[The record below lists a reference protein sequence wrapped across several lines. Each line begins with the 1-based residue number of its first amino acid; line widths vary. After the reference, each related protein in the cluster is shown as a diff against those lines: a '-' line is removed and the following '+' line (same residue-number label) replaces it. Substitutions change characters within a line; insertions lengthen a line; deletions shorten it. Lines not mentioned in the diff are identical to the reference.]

1 MALSAEE
8 AAKLQK
14 KLQEIERLSRLLG
27 ANINTI
33 NLQDLEKQS
42 GNIEF
47 IFERLTKQAAGLGE
61 ETDYLVSNFQKLIG
75 EIKKTSAGVSE
86 TSKGLRNLSSITE
99 QISNYQ
105 KGYNNLSSKEIAKLK
120 AKVEIEA
127 DRLKTAKNTLKEEAI
142 EISRKIQSNNLQ
154 GKALQFEL
162 AKLNKIILARK
173 NISQLLRNED
183 ITLGELNNQLDIAE
197 KNIIH
202 MEKTLGL
209 TGDVL
214 KGISKIPILGNIV
227 DTQKALKAA
236 EDYAKEA
243 GEGATRMGAMSAAM
257 GSLGEQIRTKLTDPL
272 TITVFL
278 ITKTVEAFK
287 RVDSAVGQLAKDF
300 NLTYSDALKTRQE
313 LTQIAALSNDAAVNT
328 RGLQESMVAIGKAL
342 GSNAML
348 NKQDLVF
355 MTKMREQ
362 AGFTNEELVEM
373 QKLTFAT
380 GGTLE
385 SNTKNLLFAAKTTGL
400 NNKVLLNE
408 KDIMRDVAKASNAVK
423 LSVVGGAEGL
433 GRAAAQAK
441 ALGMNLNQLD
451 GIASGL
457 LDFESSI
464 NAELEAQL
472 LTGKDINLEQARL
485 YALNNDMEGLSRE
498 IAKNV
503 GTAAEFGKMNRLQQE
518 SVAKAV
524 GMTREELATT
534 LTDQKALQGLSGK
547 AAEDAKKALAGARA
561 RGMTEEEIREK
572 GIKDLMSQQSTQEK
586 FNQAMEKLQD
596 IIGNLV
602 NGPFG
607 LFLEGLSK
615 GLDIIGKIF
624 AKFGQISGIIKGFLG
639 DKVGDVLGGI
649 ASIATIGTLIAL
661 VTKSMLK
668 GTIINPMVVTIAGS
682 GGAGGAG
689 GGAGDGMFSG
699 GLGRLG
705 KAFKGG
711 GMKGAGK
718 AAGRILSKTAKSN
731 ALTALIMGG
740 LEAGSNIAEGKGAG
754 ESLGRAALS
763 GLFSLGG
770 GVLGSLVAPGAG
782 TIGGGIAGGMLG
794 DKVGDMLFGEKVQDA
809 IINPDGG
816 LRVSGPKGAFS
827 LDKND
832 TVIAGTD
839 LNKAKGGAQ
848 TDNSPMIT
856 ELREIKNILQRTYN
870 LDVAQGLSNPLTAAG
885 TGLDLLV
892 DKLGT
897 KVNMNTYK
905 TQ

>member
-1 MALSAEE
+1 MATPSEESEKAKKQLKEVSEIVGVIGEGFRELTSRLTEAVEEIREGSNELNRFNLVTRDINRSLRSMSKVNEELIKNQIKLNQGKLTTKEVDESINKAIATRQVLMGRLDELQRKINNSTGDQAENLAKIADLQSKIDEISQEVENNFKKQRVE
-8 AAKLQK
+8 A
-14 KLQEIERLSRLLG
+14 ERLEEVLG
-27 ANINTI
+27 TT
-33 NLQDLEKQS
+33 
-42 GNIEF
+42 G
-47 IFERLTKQAAGLGE
+47 
-61 ETDYLVSNFQKLIG
+61 KL
-75 EIKKTSAGVSE
+75 
-86 TSKGLRNLSSITE
+86 
-99 QISNYQ
+99 
-105 KGYNNLSSKEIAKLK
+105 
-120 AKVEIEA
+120 
-127 DRLKTAKNTLKEEAI
+127 
-142 EISRKIQSNNLQ
+142 
-154 GKALQFEL
+154 
-162 AKLNKIILARK
+162 
-173 NISQLLRNED
+173 
-183 ITLGELNNQLDIAE
+183 
-197 KNIIH
+197 
-202 MEKTLGL
+202 
-209 TGDVL
+209 L

-227 DTQKALKAA
+227 DTSKALQAA
-236 EDYAKEA
+236 NTAA
-243 GEGATRMGAMSAAM
+243 QNGASKFGAMSAAIK
-257 GSLGEQIRTKLTDPL
+257 SVKQDIITNITDPL

-287 RVDSAVGQLAKDF
+287 RVDKGVGELAKGF
-300 NLTYSDALKTRQE
+300 NMTYSDALKTRQE
-313 LTQIAALSNDAAVNT
+313 LTQIASLSGDAAVNT
-328 RGLQESMVAIGKAL
+328 RGLQESMMAIGQTL
-342 GSNAML
+342 GSNARL
-348 NKQDLVF
+348 NEKDLVF
-355 MTKMREQ
+355 MTKMRER

-385 SNTKNLLFAAKTTGL
+385 NNTKNLLFAAKTTGL

-451 GIASGL
+451 NIAGGL

-472 LTGKDINLEQARL
+472 LTGKNINLEQARL

-503 GTAAEFGKMNRLQQE
+503 GTAEQFGKMNRLQQE
-518 SVAKAV
+518 AVAKAV

-572 GIKDLMSQQSTQEK
+572 GIKDLMAQQSTQEK

-607 LFLEGLSK
+607 LFLEGLSR

-624 AKFGQISGIIKGFLG
+624 AKFGQISGLIKGFLG
-639 DKVGDVLGGI
+639 EKIGGVLGDI
-649 ASIATIGTLIAL
+649 ASVATIGALIAL

-668 GTIINPMVVTIAGS
+668 GTIFNPMVVTV
-682 GGAGGAG
+682 AG
-689 GGAGDGMFSG
+689 GGMGGVGGGPGGGPGGGGGGMFSG
-699 GLGRLG
+699 GLGRLS

-711 GMKGAGK
+711 GVRGAGR
-718 AAGRILSKTAKSN
+718 AATRILSKTAKAN
-731 ALTALIMGG
+731 ALTALLMGG

-754 ESLGRAALS
+754 ESLGRAALT
-763 GLFSLGG
+763 GLLSFGG
-770 GVLGSLVAPGAG
+770 GALGSLIAPGAG

-794 DKVGDMLFGEKVQDA
+794 DKLGDMLFGEKVQDA

-816 LRVSGPKGAFS
+816 LRVSGPKGMFS

-832 TVIAGTD
+832 TVVAGTD
-839 LNKAKGGAQ
+839 LNKKGNN
-848 TDNSPMIT
+848 TVDNSSVVS
-856 ELREIKNILQRTYN
+856 ELREIKNILRRT
-870 LDVAQGLSNPLTAAG
+870 LDVDIEMAKGFSILSTRPSNNMAF
-885 TGLDLLV
+885 DV

-897 KVNMNTYK
+897 IMNTNTYK

>member
-1 MALSAEE
+1 
-8 AAKLQK
+8 
-14 KLQEIERLSRLLG
+14 
-27 ANINTI
+27 
-33 NLQDLEKQS
+33 
-42 GNIEF
+42 
-47 IFERLTKQAAGLGE
+47 
-61 ETDYLVSNFQKLIG
+61 
-75 EIKKTSAGVSE
+75 
-86 TSKGLRNLSSITE
+86 
-99 QISNYQ
+99 
-105 KGYNNLSSKEIAKLK
+105 
-120 AKVEIEA
+120 
-127 DRLKTAKNTLKEEAI
+127 
-142 EISRKIQSNNLQ
+142 
-154 GKALQFEL
+154 
-162 AKLNKIILARK
+162 
-173 NISQLLRNED
+173 
-183 ITLGELNNQLDIAE
+183 
-197 KNIIH
+197 
-202 MEKTLGL
+202 
-209 TGDVL
+209 
-214 KGISKIPILGNIV
+214 
-227 DTQKALKAA
+227 
-236 EDYAKEA
+236 
-243 GEGATRMGAMSAAM
+243 
-257 GSLGEQIRTKLTDPL
+257 
-272 TITVFL
+272 
-278 ITKTVEAFK
+278 
-287 RVDSAVGQLAKDF
+287 
-300 NLTYSDALKTRQE
+300 
-313 LTQIAALSNDAAVNT
+313 
-328 RGLQESMVAIGKAL
+328 
-342 GSNAML
+342 
-348 NKQDLVF
+348 
-355 MTKMREQ
+355 
-362 AGFTNEELVEM
+362 
-373 QKLTFAT
+373 
-380 GGTLE
+380 
-385 SNTKNLLFAAKTTGL
+385 
-400 NNKVLLNE
+400 
-408 KDIMRDVAKASNAVK
+408 
-423 LSVVGGAEGL
+423 
-433 GRAAAQAK
+433 
-441 ALGMNLNQLD
+441 
-451 GIASGL
+451 
-457 LDFESSI
+457 
-464 NAELEAQL
+464 
-472 LTGKDINLEQARL
+472 
-485 YALNNDMEGLSRE
+485 
-498 IAKNV
+498 
-503 GTAAEFGKMNRLQQE
+503 
-518 SVAKAV
+518 
-524 GMTREELATT
+524 
-534 LTDQKALQGLSGK
+534 
-547 AAEDAKKALAGARA
+547 
-561 RGMTEEEIREK
+561 
-572 GIKDLMSQQSTQEK
+572 MSQQSTQEK

-624 AKFGQISGIIKGFLG
+624 AKFGQIGGIIKGFLG

-770 GVLGSLVAPGAG
+770 GALGSLVAPGAG

-839 LNKAKGGAQ
+839 LNKAKGGTQ

-870 LDVAQGLSNPLTAAG
+870 LDVAQGLSNPLTTAG

>member
-1 MALSAEE
+1 MATPSEE
-8 AAKLQK
+8 SDKAKQSLKEVGEIVNALDEGFRELTSRLTDVVDEIKEGSSELTSFNNVTKDINRSLRSMSKANEDLIKNQIKLNQGKLTSKQVDEQINKAIATRQILTGRLESLQK
-14 KLQEIERLSRLLG
+14 KMNSEISVSIAEHDEVMRLQEAIAEISG
-27 ANINTI
+27 EVEDNFGKQKDEA
-33 NLQDLEKQS
+33 QKLEK
-42 GNIEF
+42 I
-47 IFERLTKQAAGLGE
+47 LG
-61 ETDYLVSNFQKLIG
+61 TTGKLL
-75 EIKKTSAGVSE
+75 
-86 TSKGLRNLSSITE
+86 KGL
-99 QISNYQ
+99 
-105 KGYNNLSSKEIAKLK
+105 
-120 AKVEIEA
+120 
-127 DRLKTAKNTLKEEAI
+127 
-142 EISRKIQSNNLQ
+142 
-154 GKALQFEL
+154 
-162 AKLNKIILARK
+162 
-173 NISQLLRNED
+173 
-183 ITLGELNNQLDIAE
+183 
-197 KNIIH
+197 
-202 MEKTLGL
+202 
-209 TGDVL
+209 
-214 KGISKIPILGNIV
+214 SKIPILNNIV
-227 DTQKALKAA
+227 DTSKALQAA
-236 EDYAKEA
+236 NTAA
-243 GEGATRMGAMSAAM
+243 QNGASKFGAMSVAIK
-257 GSLGEQIRTKLTDPL
+257 SVKQDIIENITDPL

-287 RVDSAVGQLAKDF
+287 RVDKGVGELAKGF
-300 NLTYSDALKTRQE
+300 NMTYSDALKTRQE

-328 RGLQESMVAIGKAL
+328 RGLQESMMAIGQTL
-342 GSNAML
+342 GSNARL
-348 NKQDLVF
+348 NEKDLVF

-385 SNTKNLLFAAKTTGL
+385 NNTKNLLFAAKTTGL

-518 SVAKAV
+518 ATAKAV

-534 LTDQKALQGLSGK
+534 LTDQEALRGLSGK
-547 AAEDAKKALAGARA
+547 AAEDAKAALNAARA
-561 RGMTEEEIREK
+561 RGMTDEQIRKK
-572 GIKDLMSQQSTQEK
+572 GIKDLMAQQSTQEK

-639 DKVGDVLGGI
+639 DKVGAVLGGV
-649 ASIATIGTLIAL
+649 ASIATVGTLIAL
-661 VTKSMLK
+661 VAKSMLK
-668 GTIINPMVVTIAGS
+668 GTIFNPMVVRDVS

-689 GGAGDGMFSG
+689 GGMFEG
-699 GLGRLG
+699 GLGNI
-705 KAFKGG
+705 FKGG
-711 GMKGAGK
+711 KAGK
-718 AAGRILSKTAKSN
+718 LARGK
-731 ALTALIMGG
+731 AL
-740 LEAGSNIAEGKGAG
+740 K
-754 ESLGRAALS
+754 
-763 GLFSLGG
+763 GG
-770 GVLGSLVAPGAG
+770 GKLLK
-782 TIGGGIAGGMLG
+782 GGGILSLLGAGLDLGTNLMDDERSTGNAVAKTLDQNKFMALGAGIGSLFGGVGAIPGAAIGGLADMLLG
-794 DKVGDMLFGEKVQDA
+794 DSTQMVKDA

-839 LNKAKGGAQ
+839 LNKAKGGTQ

-870 LDVAQGLSNPLTAAG
+870 LDIAQGLSNPLTAAG